1 MSDWDKESI
10 KRLNDSLMNLNDR
23 LWEIKNEF
31 RERNEIVKSTDNTI
45 EMIAEMIYEFK
56 EKKKLENDSD

>member
-23 LWEIKNEF
+23 LWEIRDEL
-31 RERNEIVKSTDNTI
+31 RERNEIAKETEYTI
-45 EMIAEMIYEFK
+45 DTIAEIFLSLT
-56 EKKKLENDSD
+56 KKKERENDSD